1 MQNRAILEGF
11 APMDYDEVVDFDNMT
26 VETIFEVFNG
36 VVSAVESEANY
47 RASFSVETYGTVP
60 YSEKRNLELVK
71 TYDEFINTVIFELD
85 AFSVGKMEMENFW
98 ASVGRRNSINIGNKA
113 VTYGKSTIY
122 VVRRGVVV
130 IGFLLNNMTYD
141 GQNMYFLSSKHL
153 KDSARSL
160 FKGTSK
166 YPSSN
171 KYIKRNNKSNGQIE
185 ECPTRWTRII
195 EYLSSVGGTTINAWS
210 LLESED
216 SRYFYA
222 ELKKHNVFNPSDKAL
237 LKSIRKMGRV
247 TSLDCRIE
255 AMESRLA
262 QLKDLVD
269 EYEENE
275 DTETSVF
282 EYFDAKDEIIEL
294 ERDLL
299 SFTEEHNN
307 ESPVTT
313 LEDYKW

>member
-1 MQNRAILEGF
+1 MQNKGILEGF
-11 APMDYDEVVDFDNMT
+11 APMDYDMTLECGNMT
-26 VETIFEVFNG
+26 KETVFDVFNG
-36 VVSAVESEANY
+36 VVSAVESEANA
-47 RASFSVETYGTVP
+47 RASFSVKTYGTVP
-60 YSEKRNLELVK
+60 FKENRSLELVK
-71 TYDEFINTVIFELD
+71 TYDEFINTVNFELD

-153 KDSARSL
+153 EDSSRSL
-160 FKGTSK
+160 FKGTGK

-171 KYIKRNNKSNGQIE
+171 KYIKRHNKSNGQIE
-185 ECPTRWTRII
+185 QYPTRWTRII
-195 EYLSSVGGTTINAWS
+195 EYLSSVGGNTINAWS

-216 SRYFYA
+216 SRYFYG
-222 ELKKHNVFNPSDKAL
+222 ELKKHNVFTPSDKAL
-237 LKSIRKMGRV
+237 LKSIRKIRRRA
-247 TSLDCRIE
+247 SLDCKIE
-255 AMESRLA
+255 AMESRLK
-262 QLKDLVD
+262 QLKDLID

-294 ERDLL
+294 ERDLI